1 MGPAFSHISGPSGIY
16 RDKLAG
22 MFLFDMSCL
31 WASYRPI
38 WNISNLQQ
46 WPYYILQVPLNFL
59 DLLQSLFLIPLGK
72 QMLFWKL
79 KKKFSTIF
87 RIWFSTDLLKD
98 LKSLIKSFV
107 PFTLELI
114 WFFSRKL
121 NNKFAYKPK
130 NSFFHLLL
138 P

>member
-46 WPYYILQVPLNFL
+46 WPYYILQVPLTFL
-59 DLLQSLFLIPLGK
+59 DLLNLVPYSS
-72 QMLFWKL
+72 WKTNAIL
-79 KKKFSTIF
+79 E
-87 RIWFSTDLLKD
+87 
-98 LKSLIKSFV
+98 IK
-107 PFTLELI
+107 
-114 WFFSRKL
+114 
-121 NNKFAYKPK
+121 K
-130 NSFFHLLL
+130 NSPPYLEYDSQLTY
-138 P
+138 